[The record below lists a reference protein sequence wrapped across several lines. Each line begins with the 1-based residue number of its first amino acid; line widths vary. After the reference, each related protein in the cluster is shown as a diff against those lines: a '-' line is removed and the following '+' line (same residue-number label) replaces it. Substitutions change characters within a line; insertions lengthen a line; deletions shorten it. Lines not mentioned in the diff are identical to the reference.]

1 MLGVVSTA
9 SWATRTL
16 SGQLGRATLSSG
28 MCWPFSSVGGIV
40 QLKLHLVGAYLLFIY
55 YTSYFGRVIAVGNVV
70 FLLCIDLFSFEVSD
84 VLGRVLGW
92 NVGRVLGGC
101 RSCVE
106 LGSLVAVCF
115 SPMSRRCCIFP
126 GTCLGPSH
134 VSKLG

>member
-70 FLLCIDLFSFEVSD
+70 FCCASTCFLLKFLMCWD
-84 VLGRVLGW
+84 VFWGGMSVVCW
-92 NVGRVLGGC
+92 VDVGRVLN
-101 RSCVE
+101 
-106 LGSLVAVCF
+106 LVLLLLFV
-115 SPMSRRCCIFP
+115 FP
-126 GTCLGPSH
+126 RCLGA
-134 VSKLG
+134 VAFFQELV

>member
-70 FLLCIDLFSFEVSD
+70 YLLCIDLFSFEVSD
-84 VLGRVLGW
+84 VLGLFWGGMSVVCW
-92 NVGRVLGGC
+92 VDVGRVLN
-101 RSCVE
+101 
-106 LGSLVAVCF
+106 LVLLLLFV
-115 SPMSRRCCIFP
+115 FP
-126 GTCLGPSH
+126 RCLGA
-134 VSKLG
+134 VAFFQELV

>member
-70 FLLCIDLFSFEVSD
+70 YLLCIDLFSFEVSD
-84 VLGRVLGW
+84 VLGLFWGGMSVVCW
-92 NVGRVLGGC
+92 VDVGRVLN
-101 RSCVE
+101 
-106 LGSLVAVCF
+106 LVLWLLFV
-115 SPMSRRCCIFP
+115 FP
-126 GTCLGPSH
+126 RCLGA
-134 VSKLG
+134 VAFFQELV